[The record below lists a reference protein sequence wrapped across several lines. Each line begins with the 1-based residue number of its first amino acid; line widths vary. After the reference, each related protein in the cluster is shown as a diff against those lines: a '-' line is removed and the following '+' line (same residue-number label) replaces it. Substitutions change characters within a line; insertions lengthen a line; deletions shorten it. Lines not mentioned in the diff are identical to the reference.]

1 MTTSVESDIDM
12 TEELLGVGAAAEV
25 LNELMPDKTPRQ
37 WITWLT
43 NNRNQSRTVSYRIP
57 TVRIW
62 GGVFYR
68 RAELEGFVELEKSR
82 QLGTIKLTGR
92 VAEAL
97 RAFGINEPG
106 GGPYGRELK
115 TFRVGEAVVDGDS
128 RPFAQ
133 LTVGDPLSVY
143 RIEIEQIKTMIAEL
157 TEVRD
162 RLKARLPGA
171 K

>member
-1 MTTSVESDIDM
+1 M
-12 TEELLGVGAAAEV
+12 TEELLGVTVAAEV
-25 LNELMPDKTPRQ
+25 LNGLMPEKTPQQ

-43 NNRNQSRTVSYRIP
+43 NNRNQSRTVPYRIP
-57 TVRIW
+57 TVRIS

-68 RAELEGFVELEKSR
+68 RAELESFVEMEKSR
-82 QLGTIKLTGR
+82 QLGTIKVTGR

-115 TFRVGEAVVDGDS
+115 TFRVAEAIIDGDS
-128 RPFAQ
+128 RVFAQ

-143 RIEIEQIKTMIAEL
+143 RIEVEQIETMIAEL

-162 RLKARLPGA
+162 RLKARLPED

>member
-1 MTTSVESDIDM
+1 MKSDIDM
-12 TEELLGVGAAAEV
+12 TEELLSVSVAAEV
-25 LNELMPDKTPRQ
+25 LNGLMPNKTPQQ
-37 WITWLT
+37 WNTWLT
-43 NNRNQSRTVSYRIP
+43 NNRNQSRTVPYRIP
-57 TVRIW
+57 TVRIS

-68 RAELEGFVELEKSR
+68 RAELESFIELEKSR

-92 VAEAL
+92 VGEAL

-115 TFRVGEAVVDGDS
+115 TFRVGEAVIDGDS
-128 RPFAQ
+128 QVFAQ

-143 RIEIEQIKTMIAEL
+143 RIDAQQIETMIAEL
-157 TEVRD
+157 TVVRD
-162 RLKARLPGA
+162 RLKARLPGD